1 MKKICVVT
9 GTRAEYG
16 ILKPLIQ
23 KLLLEP
29 QFDTRIAVTGMHLS
43 DQFGYTCQEIEK
55 DGIPID
61 RKIPILTEEDSS
73 IGISKTLAA
82 AIEGFA
88 EYFHNSPPDLLVI
101 LGDRYEMMGV
111 ALAAMNEHIPIAH
124 LHGGETTEGAI
135 DEGIRHSITKLSH
148 LHFTSTKEHRK
159 RVIQLGEAPDRVFYV
174 GALGVENVLH
184 TELYGYE
191 ELCQELGLEKGRPYA
206 LVTYHPVTL
215 EDHLENENHSL
226 EALKQLLE
234 ALEEFPDMQY
244 VITKANADAGG
255 ARINAY
261 LEQYVSINNQ
271 MIHNPINNHPI
282 NNHPVS
288 NNPIM
293 NNRIR
298 LFSSL
303 GMKRYLSAVKYSA
316 FVVGNSSSG
325 IIEVPSFHV
334 PTVDIGIRQKGRM
347 CAASVLHCSETKE
360 AIAETIRK
368 VREPQFL
375 DLCKKIENPYGNGDT
390 STQIVA
396 IIKQKLLEGSI
407 DLKKKFYDIDFS

>member
-1 MKKICVVT
+1 MKTIYVVT
-9 GTRAEYG
+9 SSRAEYG

-29 QFDTRIAVTGMHLS
+29 QFDTRIVVTGMHLS
-43 DQFGYTCQEIEK
+43 DRFGYTCQELEK

-61 RKIPILTEEDSS
+61 RKIPILTEEDSPTA
-73 IGISKTLAA
+73 ISKTLAA

-88 EYFHNSPPDLLVI
+88 EYFHNNHPDLLII

-148 LHFTSTKEHRK
+148 LHFTSTEEHRK
-159 RVIQLGEAPDRVFYV
+159 RVIQLGEAPDRVFHV

-191 ELCQELGLEKGRPYA
+191 ELCQELGLEKDRPYA

-234 ALEEFPDMQY
+234 AFEEFPDMQY

-255 ARINAY
+255 IRINEY
-261 LEQYVSINNQ
+261 LDQYVLDNN
-271 MIHNPINNHPI
+271 NCNNHQ
-282 NNHPVS
+282 
-288 NNPIM
+288 
-293 NNRIR
+293 IR

-347 CAASVLHCSETKE
+347 CAASVLHCDETKA
-360 AIAETIRK
+360 AIVETIRK
-368 VREPQFL
+368 VRQPQFL
-375 DLCKKIENPYGNGDT
+375 ERCKMVENPYGNGDT
-390 STQIVA
+390 STQMIE
-396 IIKQKLLEGSI
+396 IIKQKFLEGSI
-407 DLKKKFYDIDFS
+407 DLRKKFYDIDF